1 MPPTTRSRYAPA
13 AAGTVADDKDTPAT
27 PVFERKVYILKP
39 DWLEVLA
46 GDDPALRNPR
56 DGMPMATVI
65 SAAAG
70 LDRTAL
76 TQVKRGK
83 SSGTG
88 TVMGALINFLESY
101 RGLTAE
107 QARAAL
113 FDYVTQSEADE
124 RARQVVAA

>member
-1 MPPTTRSRYAPA
+1 MPPTTRSRCTPA
-13 AAGTVADDKDTPAT
+13 AAGTAAGGDAPAT
-27 PVFERKVYILKP
+27 PAFERRVYVLRP

-88 TVMGALINFLESY
+88 IVMGALVNFLESY
-101 RGLTAE
+101 RGMTAE

-113 FDYVTQSEADE
+113 FDYVTQCEADE
-124 RARQVVAA
+124 RARQDVAA